1 MLDLLRVVSGAG
13 LLVVGLILLLAAHD
27 EYRRLLAARDEYR
40 RLRWMRDYSPTTS
53 GPFAGLIVI
62 SAAAVSVGAW
72 LLRII

>member
-1 MLDLLRVVSGAG
+1 MDLLRVIFGAG
-13 LLVVGLILLLAAHD
+13 LLVVGLVFLLAARD

-40 RLRWMRDYSPTTS
+40 RQRWMRDYSPATS

-72 LLRII
+72 LLGII